1 MTTTPCRI
9 GVEFFVSTVLDV
21 FWDGDF
27 ENRHGFDTYFGA
39 GISKIDIILTY
50 DDLRGSY
57 VDTGRNET
65 WGNVRQFG
73 KVLKDDVGVPQGHL
87 RVFSP
92 LCDISSV
99 VIVNAAGGILSSPL
113 DMIKYMQFHLNLGKV
128 GDQQIVP
135 ENVMSWLTTPSNM
148 QFRGVIKTGDNP
160 NATVDLN
167 VAYSLCLNVGIYDGW
182 LRLSH
187 GGYITPYESSMH
199 IFPTLNLGIFIV
211 MNGPGSVSGTLYP
224 LNILVNDIFDTL
236 QGNAKRSSHIA
247 PVGQPSDLTVGP
259 YPVRRRYANDNQVNV
274 GAELK
279 IEPEEAVGLFGSGF
293 NGEMNITMRTNL
305 DGVPQLYVEYGI
317 WGHGWLT
324 QSSNAT
330 FTIAW
335 DTDYWMMSW
344 SNQVGATE
352 VTLYF
357 VDVDTIQYLEA
368 GFQSAT
374 NFERGLRLD
383 DLPEIP
389 YAPDSCGL

>member
-1 MTTTPCRI
+1 M
-9 GVEFFVSTVLDV
+9 L
-21 FWDGDF
+21 
-27 ENRHGFDTYFGA
+27 
-39 GISKIDIILTY
+39 
-50 DDLRGSY
+50 
-57 VDTGRNET
+57 
-65 WGNVRQFG
+65 
-73 KVLKDDVGVPQGHL
+73 
-87 RVFSP
+87 
-92 LCDISSV
+92 
-99 VIVNAAGGILSSPL
+99 
-113 DMIKYMQFHLNLGKV
+113 KYMQFHLNLGKV

-167 VAYSLCLNVGIYDGW
+167 VAYGLCLNVGIYDGW

-224 LNILVNDIFDTL
+224 VNVLVNDIFDTL
-236 QGNAKRSSHIA
+236 QGNAKRSSQIA

-352 VTLYF
+352 VTLFF

-383 DLPEIP
+383 DLPAIP